1 MKLPWLKFYPSDWLS
16 DEALRCCPLDARGLW
31 IDLIAIMAKSESH
44 GYLLIGGKPA
54 TSEQLARISG
64 VSTERVEELLGQL
77 ESAGVFSKDNNGSIY
92 SRKMVREEGGRK
104 SARERLLRFR
114 NANETQVKRLRN
126 ANETGQSPESR
137 VQRLE
142 SERKRP
148 SRADWLS
155 YAKEIIWDAKDAD
168 SAFDYYESNGWRVGG
183 KAPVKDWQACA
194 RNCQR
199 RSQQNKPKG
208 NQQPMKRIV
217 SQCESLPTWKVMKFK
232 SREAWVEAGCP

>member
-44 GYLLIGGKPA
+44 GHLLIGGKPA
-54 TSEQLARISG
+54 TNDQLARISG
-64 VSTERVEELLGQL
+64 VSLERVSELLAEL
-77 ESAGVFSKDNNGSIY
+77 ESAGVFSRNAKGSIY
-92 SRKMVREEGGRK
+92 SRKMVREESGRK

-114 NANETQVKRLRN
+114 NANETPMKHQGN

-148 SRADWLS
+148 SRADWLI
-155 YAKEIIWDAKDAD
+155 YAKEIIWDAKDAE
-168 SAFDYYESNGWRVGG
+168 SAFDYYESNGWKVGG

-199 RSQQNKPKG
+199 RSQTTKQKG
-208 NQQPMKRIV
+208 IQPMKKVV
-217 SQCESLPTWKVMKFK
+217 SQCESLPTWKLMKFK
-232 SREAWVEAGCP
+232 SHADWVEAGCP